1 MFRDFESEQSLAV
14 KILSN
19 TIQNERVVHAYLF
32 EKNGYY
38 RCNEFI
44 LEFVKLLLCDDKK
57 NSDHDENNC
66 NICTMVNDNCYPELK
81 IINPDGMWIKKE
93 QLDELQDEFNKKAI
107 VGSRKIY
114 IINEAD
120 KMNLSAVNS
129 ILKFL
134 EEPYPNIIAILVT
147 DNIYNLL
154 DTIISRCQVISL
166 KNTKMNFDNELEIIS
181 NLCISD
187 SVEREKFIS
196 SEDSKE
202 KIDKIKDFIS
212 FFEKNKVN
220 TLLYTQNMWF
230 NSFADKE
237 SNLFAYNVMVLYYR
251 DVLNY
256 KLNSD
261 LKYFIESENEISRIS
276 SNLSEND
283 ICIRINMLLQAIDK
297 LKYNINLNLLL
308 DNLIIDLERS

>member
-1 MFRDFESEQSLAV
+1 MFSDFESEQGLAV

-19 TIQNERVVHAYLF
+19 TIQNDRVVHAYLF

-57 NSDHDENNC
+57 NPGHDESNC
-66 NICTMVNDNCYPELK
+66 NICTMLNDNCYPELK

-187 SVEREKFIS
+187 SLEREKFIS

-212 FFEKNKVN
+212 FYEKNKVN

-230 NSFADKE
+230 NSFTDKE

-256 KLNSD
+256 KLNSG
-261 LKYFIESENEISRIS
+261 LKYFIDSESEISRIA